1 MRDERH
7 LCASCGQPL
16 AQVEGAE
23 MLCPIC
29 REHRMRPARS
39 FSESPPWGLAAAF
52 ALWAFFIFTISLLPA
67 LGVFFWATV
76 RGHSPMDLDRVH
88 SPEGTLVQVSMLF
101 FAHLLT
107 LLVGWVVVTQGRRR
121 PFLQTLGWRW
131 HPRFRLRHVV
141 LTVGGLYGFI
151 FALSLLLPSRETA
164 FDRLLQIS
172 PHVRLVIALLAVGTA
187 PLVEELVYR
196 GVLYPALQVRVGRA
210 RAITVVTL
218 LFALVHYPQYSASTL
233 ILVAVTVLS
242 FVITLIRAYTGQLLP
257 CVVTHLIYNAIGA
270 FLILSGYAFS
280 E

>member
-1 MRDERH
+1 MDARH
-7 LCASCGQPL
+7 ICALCGRPL
-16 AQVEGAE
+16 AQAE
-23 MLCPIC
+23 TQRLCSTC
-29 REHRMRPARS
+29 LQREAQRPRS
-39 FSESPPWGLAAAF
+39 LSESPPWGLAAAF
-52 ALWAFFIFTISLLPA
+52 ALWIFFIFTISLLPA
-67 LGVFFWATV
+67 LGVFFWATG
-76 RGHSPMDLDRVH
+76 RGYSPTDLDRLH
-88 SPEGTLVQVSMLF
+88 SPEGTLVQISMLF
-101 FAHLLT
+101 LAHLLT

-141 LTVGGLYGFI
+141 LTVGGLYGLI

-164 FDRLLQIS
+164 FDRLLQTS
-172 PHVRLVIALLAVGTA
+172 PHVRVVIALLAIGTA

-196 GVLYPALQVRVGRA
+196 GVLYPALQIRVGRA
-210 RAITVVTL
+210 RAIAFVTI

-242 FVITLIRAYTGQLLP
+242 FVITMIRAYTGQLLP

-270 FLILSGYAFS
+270 FLILSGYALS

>member
-1 MRDERH
+1 MEARVCA
-7 LCASCGQPL
+7 LCGRPL
-16 AQVEGAE
+16 AQAE
-23 MLCPIC
+23 AETLCPIC
-29 REHRMRPARS
+29 LQREAQPPHSP
-39 FSESPPWGLAAAF
+39 SEPLPWGLAAAL
-52 ALWAFFIFTISLLPA
+52 ALWIFFIFAITLLPA
-67 LGVFFWATV
+67 LGVFFWATA
-76 RGHSPMDLDRVH
+76 RGYSPADLDRLH
-88 SPEGTLVQVSMLF
+88 GPEGTLVQVSMLF

-107 LLVGWVVVTQGRRR
+107 LLIGWVVVTQGRRR
-121 PFLQTLGWRW
+121 PFLRTLGWGW
-131 HPRFRLRHVV
+131 HPRFRFRHVV

-172 PHVRLVIALLAVGTA
+172 PHVRVVIALLAVGTA

-196 GVLYPALQVRVGRA
+196 GVLYPALQVRLGRP
-210 RAITVVTL
+210 RAIAFVTI
-218 LFALVHYPQYSASTL
+218 LFAVVHYPQYSASTL

-270 FLILSGYAFS
+270 FLILSGYAFN